1 MSSSELTKIATSEH
15 VAYCFDMLL
24 EELTN
29 VPSEYDWTKLPL
41 GHAKMPVFVTWY
53 KRPLK
58 KKYDELRGCLGT
70 FSQELPIGV
79 GLKKYSIMSALN
91 DKRFDPISV
100 SEIGLLKCSIS
111 LLHSFTRA
119 KTWDD
124 WELGKHG
131 ITIHFTDSSVSG
143 KTYNATY
150 LPEVPGQQR
159 WNKLITIENLVSKAG
174 FNGNASQVKN
184 LTVTKYQSCKSTM
197 TWLQYLN
204 YTKSN
209 KIYHI
214 LNKRIKLL
222 YQCTTP
228 QIYNMIINND
238 KSFYVS
244 SQSSSDQNEEEEE
257 DDDDE
262 EEQQQQEVQQYKSK
276 KKSSNTK
283 YKSSSSSNSIN
294 KPSHSYRNN
303 HNYHHNS

>member
-1 MSSSELTKIATSEH
+1 MGISLQIS
-15 VAYCFDMLL
+15 
-24 EELTN
+24 TN
-29 VPSEYDWTKLPL
+29 R
-41 GHAKMPVFVTWY
+41 PVFVTWY

-91 DKRFDPISV
+91 DKRFDPITI

-131 ITIHFTDSSVSG
+131 ITIHFTDSNTT

-184 LTVTKYQSCKSTM
+184 LTVTKYQSCKSIM

-204 YTKSN
+204 FTKSN
-209 KIYHI
+209 KIYKI

-238 KSFYVS
+238 KSFYIQNS
-244 SQSSSDQNEEEEE
+244 DKSSSDDNDDNEE
-257 DDDDE
+257 
-262 EEQQQQEVQQYKSK
+262 QHQHQHHNNHHNSHQSQYLSKNKNKKISLNSSSSKSM
-276 KKSSNTK
+276 TK
-283 YKSSSSSNSIN
+283 YKSSQSSIN

-303 HNYHHNS
+303 HNYHNS

>member
-1 MSSSELTKIATSEH
+1 M
-15 VAYCFDMLL
+15 
-24 EELTN
+24 
-29 VPSEYDWTKLPL
+29 
-41 GHAKMPVFVTWY
+41 TWY

-91 DKRFDPISV
+91 DKRFDPISI

-119 KTWDD
+119 SSWDD

-131 ITIHFTDSSVSG
+131 ITIHFSDSNNI
-143 KTYNATY
+143 KQYNATY

-159 WNKLITIENLVSKAG
+159 WNKLITIENLVNKAG

-184 LTVTKYQSCKSTM
+184 LTVTKYQSCKSIM

-204 YTKSN
+204 YTKSVPN
-209 KIYHI
+209 LKKKIE
-214 LNKRIKLL
+214 LL

-238 KSFYVS
+238 KSFIVKS
-244 SQSSSDQNEEEEE
+244 SKINHS
-257 DDDDE
+257 DDDQQK
-262 EEQQQQEVQQYKSK
+262 EEQPNKIK
-276 KKSSNTK
+276 KKSTTK
-283 YKSSSSSNSIN
+283 YKSSLSQSQIN
-294 KPSHSYRNN
+294 KPYRNN